1 MTKYLKILQ
10 NSDIFPENKI
20 KKPKKYQKRQTVKA
34 IVINNKKE
42 VALATNAVH
51 HFFILPGGGAESSNL
66 ESERKRECRKKIN
79 KEIQITSIVGKTK
92 EFRDRDAKEYI
103 ITCFLA
109 KTVKYV
115 KEDNRTE
122 KEIKND
128 LRVVWVNK
136 KKLKS
141 ILKTQNKKVISGKV
155 TFYNTAFNIVRDKI
169 FINEW
174 LKTQIAPK
182 ALSVKK

>member
-1 MTKYLKILQ
+1 MTKYLKILK
-10 NSDIFPENKI
+10 NSNIFPENNI
-20 KKPKKYQKRQTVKA
+20 KKPKKYEERQAVKA
-34 IVINNKKE
+34 IVVNKKGE
-42 VALATNAVH
+42 VALITNPIH
-51 HFFILPGGGAESSNL
+51 NLYSLPWGGAESKNL
-66 ESERKRECRKKIN
+66 K
-79 KEIQITSIVGKTK
+79 KEIIRKCLEEINQKIRIVGIVGKTK
-92 EFRDRDAKEYI
+92 ELRDRDAKEYI
-103 ITCFLA
+103 TTCFLA
-109 KTVKYV
+109 KAVKYI
-115 KEDNRTE
+115 KKDNRTE